1 MKIRV
6 NKEFP
11 YPVLRSNSDD
21 YVNSSFEADVSGR
34 VIGYE
39 CELHLKAALSD
50 EGIQK
55 LINERKAALTY
66 HPKFPLC

>member
-50 EGIQK
+50 EGIQ
-55 LINERKAALTY
+55 EGV
-66 HPKFPLC
+66 